1 MNNHKILFILND
13 LGGGGA
19 ERVFINIAN
28 GFVKKRISVEIMV
41 GRVNVKYPSL
51 LDKKVPITVTGCKN
65 LIDILWKLPGYIK
78 GKDYTHIFTASDTYS
93 IASVIFKNVLNLKYK
108 AISTLHYDLPHQI
121 SILPRLNQI
130 YMTLTNKY
138 FIANADKIVAVSN
151 GVGSGFESVIKKKL
165 DNLITIYN
173 PVFDEGI
180 FNLSSEGVDE
190 KFFHNNNK
198 TLISIGKLK
207 NNPKNQEMLIKAF
220 YILCKTEN
228 NLQLIFL
235 GEGEDKNKF
244 IELTKKLEIAEKV
257 LFLGF
262 KTNPYKYIVNSDLLI
277 LSSNTEG
284 FGNVLVEALAL
295 GVNVVSTDC
304 PCGPKEILEN
314 GKYGFLSPVNDPVKL
329 SETIQIALK
338 SPIDSNTLK
347 VYAEKFSTKNIIEQ
361 YYNLLK

>member
-1 MNNHKILFILND
+1 MNKHKILFILHD

-19 ERVFINIAN
+19 EKVFINIAN
-28 GFVKKRISVEIMV
+28 GFIKKGISVEVLV

-65 LIDILWKLPGYIK
+65 LIDNLWKLPGYIK

-93 IASVIFKNVLNLKYK
+93 IASIILKNILNLKYK
-108 AISTLHYDLPHQI
+108 TIATLHYDLPHQI

-151 GVGSGFESVIKKKL
+151 GVGLGFEAVVKKNL

-173 PVFDEGI
+173 PVFDEDI
-180 FNLSSEGVDE
+180 FNSSSEGVDE
-190 KFFHNNNK
+190 KLFNNNK
-198 TLISIGKLK
+198 TLISIGKLA
-207 NNPKNQEMLIKAF
+207 NNPKNQELLIKAF

-244 IELTKKLEIAEKV
+244 IELTKELGIAEKV
-257 LFLGF
+257 FFLGF
-262 KTNPYKYIVNSDLLI
+262 KTNPYKYIVKSNLLVS
-277 LSSNTEG
+277 SSNTEG

-304 PCGPKEILEN
+304 PSGPREILEN
-314 GKYGFLSPVNDPVKL
+314 GKYGFLSPVNDPIKL
-329 SETIQIALK
+329 AETIEKALK
-338 SPIDSNTLK
+338 WPIDSNILK
-347 VYAEKFSTKNIIEQ
+347 SYAQTFSSGNIIEK
-361 YYNLLK
+361 YLKVLG

>member
-1 MNNHKILFILND
+1 MNKHKIFILQD

-28 GFVKKRISVEIMV
+28 GFIKKGISVEILV
-41 GRVNVKYPSL
+41 GRVNIQYPAL
-51 LDKKVPITVTGCKN
+51 LDKGVPVTVTGCKN
-65 LIDILWKLPGYIK
+65 LLDNLWKLPGYIK
-78 GKDYTHIFTASDTYS
+78 GKDFTHIFTASDTYS
-93 IASVIFKNVLNLKYK
+93 IASVILKNVLNLKYK
-108 AISTLHYDLPHQI
+108 TIATLHYDLPHQI
-121 SILPRLNQI
+121 SILPWLNQI

-138 FIANADKIVAVSN
+138 FIANADNIVAVSN
-151 GVGSGFESVIKKKL
+151 GVGLGFEAVVKKKL

-180 FNLSSEGVDE
+180 FNSSSEVVDE

-198 TLISIGKLK
+198 TLISIGKLT
-207 NNPKNQEMLIKAF
+207 NNPKNQELLIKAF
-220 YILCKTEN
+220 YILCKTKN

-235 GEGEDKNKF
+235 GEGEDKNRY
-244 IELTKKLEIAEKV
+244 IELTKKLEIAENV
-257 LFLGF
+257 HFLGF
-262 KTNPYKYIVNSDLLI
+262 MTNPYKYIVKSDLLV

-284 FGNVLVEALAL
+284 FGNVIVEALAL

-304 PCGPKEILEN
+304 PSGPKEILEN

-329 SETIQIALK
+329 AETIQKALA

-347 VYAEKFSTKNIIEQ
+347 VYAEKFSTNNIIDQ
-361 YYNLLK
+361 YHSLLK